1 MRIDCHAHLL
11 PPVRMAKLIRWTLR
25 FSPAHPVPE
34 DVALEALLAEYRAAG
49 VAYVW
54 NFAHAIFPDETDPL
68 NAWNFRL
75 GEAHAGVLPFGTCH
89 PAAPDP
95 LAVLDRCFDAYG
107 FVGMK
112 FHPFVQ
118 RFEPW
123 APRFF
128 PLWERI
134 AARGRIAVFHTGFEE
149 FYGGALPLAGFE
161 AILRAVPTLRVV
173 FAHANYPRVG
183 AAFEM
188 VARHPNLYLD
198 TVHVLARAA
207 QGWAGAG
214 QAAVWAEL
222 REGLRAFPDRVM
234 FGTDHPSG
242 TGTLRQMYE
251 EFHAFGLAPDL
262 ERSLLGGTAR
272 RLVES
277 VRPLPAPLA
286 PGPQPR

>member
-11 PPVRMAKLIRWTLR
+11 PPARMAKLIRWTLR

-34 DVALEALLAEYRAAG
+34 SVTLDALLAEYRDAG

-54 NFAHAIFPDETDPL
+54 NFAHAIFPEETGPL
-68 NAWNFRL
+68 NAWNWHL
-75 GEAHAGVLPFGTCH
+75 GRAHPGILPFGTCH
-89 PAAPDP
+89 PAEPEP
-95 LAVLDRCFDAYG
+95 LGVLDRCFDEYG

-118 RFEPW
+118 RFDPG

-134 AARGRIAVFHTGFEE
+134 AARGRLVVFHTGFEE

-161 AILRAVPTLRVV
+161 PILRAFPMLRVV
-173 FAHANYPRVG
+173 FAHANFPRVG
-183 AAFEM
+183 EAFEM
-188 VARHPNLYLD
+188 VARHPGLYLD
-198 TVHVLARAA
+198 TVHVVSRAA
-207 QGWAGAG
+207 QGWDRGGRSA
-214 QAAVWAEL
+214 WDEL
-222 REGLRAFPDRVM
+222 RAGLRAFPDRVM

-251 EFHAFGLAPDL
+251 ELHAFGLAPEV
-262 ERSLLGGTAR
+262 ERALLGETAR
-272 RLVES
+272 RLVET
-277 VRPLPAPLA
+277 VRPLPLPLA
-286 PGPQPR
+286 PGTEPR